1 MIVNVYKNIAG
12 RYTAAIGYSKGDDN
26 LPENLKVAVSKA
38 LLDAAK
44 GVVERYNKYFG
55 Q

>member
-26 LPENLKVAVSKA
+26 LPENLKVIEA
-38 LLDAAK
+38 DAFC
-44 GVVERYNKYFG
+44 G
-55 Q
+55 